1 VVTSFPIALHLEG
14 KACLVVG
21 STEEAAERARSLAD
35 VGAKVEVVS
44 EKPGLGLSAVISARG
59 LPHHRRP
66 FQAEDLDGKW
76 LAVLTDRDL
85 ELSRFMAEE
94 AEARRVLVCAT
105 DQPQDN
111 SYSHMAQARAGLVTL
126 AISTNGRAPA
136 LGRRLREEF
145 ARVLLEAG
153 LARFADEI
161 AELRERTPEEQR
173 REVMAK
179 AVAEVHFEG
188 HLKLQRRP
196 TSDPP

>member
-21 STEEAAERARSLAD
+21 SSEEAAERARSLAD
-35 VGAKVEVVS
+35 VGAKVEVVC
-44 EKPGLGLSAVISARG
+44 EKPGLGLSAVINARS
-59 LPHHRRP
+59 LLHHRRA
-66 FQAEDLDGKW
+66 FQPEDLDGKW

-85 ELSRFMAEE
+85 ELGRFMAEQ
-94 AEARRVLVCAT
+94 ADARRVLFCAT
-105 DQPQDN
+105 DQPQNN

-136 LGRRLREEF
+136 LGRRLREEL
-145 ARVLLEAG
+145 ARVLSEAG

-161 AELRERTPEEQR
+161 AELRERTPDAQR
-173 REVMAK
+173 RDVMGK

-188 HLKLQRRP
+188 HLRLP
-196 TSDPP
+196 TPPIT